1 MRDSVGD
8 GVCGAALREERCQ
21 QKEPTHVCIHH
32 WFDCPRVETNHDSQP
47 TRHKLWVE
55 LHDGT
60 LGGLGL

>member
-1 MRDSVGD
+1 VRDCVGD
-8 GVCGAALREERCQ
+8 GVCGANRRNQHMYVFIIGSTAMLR
-21 QKEPTHVCIHH
+21 
-32 WFDCPRVETNHDSQP
+32 PRVETNHDSQP